1 MVLTLKSGKFY
12 VQFYVWVFSFS
23 FKTHICACLYLYVI
37 MLLKITDFE
46 CEKCHGGGITLVWR
60 DFARTRSLQTYQQL
74 CQKHSSG
81 EELHKF
87 TSKWLLILYLESFS
101 PLPVKFK
108 KKKENE
114 N

>member
-1 MVLTLKSGKFY
+1 
-12 VQFYVWVFSFS
+12 
-23 FKTHICACLYLYVI
+23 

-87 TSKWLLILYLESFS
+87 TGKWLLMLYLESFS

-108 KKKENE
+108 KKKEKEKE